1 MRRQLLTAVMTVIS
15 ILALLAVAMPAA
27 VAAPPDGRG
36 NRPAHAGG
44 GKASPPSA
52 PAPSDPADPSAG
64 PFDYIAQAP
73 RLSQPDFPEI
83 ATEVVHLEAFDGKQL
98 YLEITRPDPEIHGDG
113 PWPVILEA
121 SPYHGTVA
129 TRIGD
134 RMFPDPK
141 DAQGN
146 NLGLTGYFAP
156 RGYAVAMMDLRG
168 TARSEGCLDH
178 LGPNDARDLKTTIEW
193 LADQPWSNGKVG
205 MTGHSYVGST
215 PSVAAAMN
223 PRGLTTIVPSAGLAS
238 MYDHQFQKGVPWLL
252 QWIGPMV
259 AYEGLAAVRD
269 LPPGF
274 NEPVLTGA
282 PTGDNWDNAPNP
294 EAGCGMQHSAAISG
308 TGQVTGQYEL
318 WHARRDHRQGAMEA
332 DIPVF
337 MIHGVHDNAARIPA
351 AEWFFNGRYNRPGDK
366 VWVGQ
371 WDHGSTNGRCG
382 DESNRRVAHPTC
394 RFEQMQYAIH
404 AWFDKHLAGRD
415 VDTGPAVEAFLNG
428 EQPMSLTQVR
438 DPETWGTK
446 VHTADAWRR
455 PAVRTGLFPDA
466 RDGSLKFTAPDGNGS
481 KSMSS
486 ASAVL
491 LRSTE
496 TIEFASEPLT
506 EDTVFVGLPRLQLN
520 ASVNNSQVS
529 HIIATLYRQDA
540 QGNREPLNFC
550 AIQPQLRHGVHD
562 IAPVVPTQ
570 EMALP
575 MSCFTMAG
583 WVPAGQSLVME
594 ISSASPHHATFNHE
608 TQVTVYTGPD
618 KSGYTLPVVPDATLH
633 DDVPLRER

>member
-1 MRRQLLTAVMTVIS
+1 MSRPRSVITTLIS
-15 ILALLAVAMPAA
+15 VLALLLVAMPAL
-27 VAAPPDGRG
+27 AAPPPGKGPAEHPGR
-36 NRPAHAGG
+36 GG
-44 GKASPPSA
+44 GK
-52 PAPSDPADPSAG
+52 PAPPPVEEPSEEPASLTPT
-64 PFDYIAQAP
+64 DYIAQSAT
-73 RLSQPDFPEI
+73 LSQPDYPQT
-83 ATEVVHLEAFDGKQL
+83 ATEVVRLPAYDGAEL
-98 YLEITRPDPEIHGDG
+98 YLEITRPDPEQYGEG

-141 DAQGN
+141 DADGK

-168 TARSEGCLDH
+168 TGRSEGCLDH
-178 LGPNDARDLKTTIEW
+178 LGPNDGRDLKTTIEW
-193 LADQPWSNGKVG
+193 LADQDWSNGKVG

-215 PSVAAAMN
+215 PKVAAAQN
-223 PRGLTTIVPSAGLAS
+223 PRGLATIVPSAGLAS
-238 MYDHQFQKGVPWLL
+238 MYDHQFQKGVPWSL

-274 NEPVLTGA
+274 TEPVLTGA

-294 EAGCGMQHSAAISG
+294 EAGCGMQNSAILAG
-308 TGQVTGQYEL
+308 TGQATGQYEL
-318 WHARRDHRQGAMEA
+318 WHAKRDHRAGATEA

-351 AEWFFNGRYNRPGDK
+351 AEWFFGDRFDRSQDK
-366 VWVGQ
+366 VWIGQ

-415 VDTGPAVEAFLNG
+415 VDTGPPVEAFLNG
-428 EQPMSLTQVR
+428 ESLLNLRTVL

-446 VHTADAWRR
+446 VVTDDAWSK
-455 PAVRTGLFPDA
+455 PAVRQGLHPDA
-466 RDGSLKFTAPDGNGS
+466 RDGSLRFTPPDGNGS
-481 KSMSS
+481 ASMSS
-486 ASAVL
+486 VSAVVVNTTA
-491 LRSTE
+491 RVK
-496 TIEFASEPLT
+496 FQSEPAT
-506 EDTVFVGLPRLQLN
+506 EDTVFLGLPRLRLH
-520 ASVNNSQVS
+520 ASQTSSQIS
-529 HIIATLYRQDA
+529 HLIATLYRQDA
-540 QGNREPLNFC
+540 AGNREPINFC
-550 AIQPQLRHGVHD
+550 AIQPQLRYGTGQL
-562 IAPVVPTQ
+562 APVVPGE

-575 MSCFTMAG
+575 MSCFTMAS
-583 WVPAGQSLVME
+583 WLPAGQSLVME
-594 ISSASPHHATFNHE
+594 ISSSGPHHVTTNHE
-608 TQVTVYTGPD
+608 AQLTIHTGPD
-618 KSGYTLPVVPDATLH
+618 KTGYTLPILPDATLH